1 MLIEGSISSKKTQM
15 LVEEY
20 ARLLNSGVPST
31 DILVLV
37 NNSTAK
43 ENFVN
48 KTFELLDIDFVEK
61 MQVYSFFGL
70 VYNTVMDNWAF
81 LENKL

>member
-48 KTFELLDIDFVEK
+48 KMTNFWK
-61 MQVYSFFGL
+61 MSVKRI
-70 VYNTVMDNWAF
+70 F
-81 LENKL
+81 LKKFL